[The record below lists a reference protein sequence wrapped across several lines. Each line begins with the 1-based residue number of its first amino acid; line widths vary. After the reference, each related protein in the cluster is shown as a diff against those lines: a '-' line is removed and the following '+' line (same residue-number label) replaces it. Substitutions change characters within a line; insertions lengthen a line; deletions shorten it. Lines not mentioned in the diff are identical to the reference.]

1 MKTKINI
8 KEKLIEAKEAVLDHL
23 DLVVYGVAAAG
34 LIVYTVHS
42 VVESAKAPDKLL
54 LTWTENGHSCW
65 QWANIDKDGLI
76 TMIPE

>member
-8 KEKLIEAKEAVLDHL
+8 KEKLIEAKEAVLGHL
-23 DLVVYGVAAAG
+23 DLVVYGVIAAG

-42 VVESAKAPDKLL
+42 VVESVKAPDKLL
-54 LTWTENGHSCW
+54 ITWTENGHRCS
-65 QWANIDKDGLI
+65 QWANIGEDRLI

>member
-8 KEKLIEAKEAVLDHL
+8 KEKLIKARNAVVEHL
-23 DLVVYGVAAAG
+23 DLVVYGVIAAG

-42 VVESAKAPDKLL
+42 VVESTKAPDKLL
-54 LTWTENGHSCW
+54 LTWTENGHRCS
-65 QWANIDKDGLI
+65 QWAIIGEDGLI